1 MLLIWQ
7 WGGRKYMYINKIKQ
21 IREEKGITI
30 KKLADLAGISAGY
43 LCHLEKGK
51 RKNPSIEVMNNISNA
66 LGKSITEVF
75 FE

>member
-1 MLLIWQ
+1 
-7 WGGRKYMYINKIKQ
+7 MYINKIIKL
-21 IREEKGITI
+21 REEKGMTLG
-30 KKLADLAGISAGY
+30 KLASLAGISQGY

-66 LGKSITEVF
+66 LEKSITEVF